1 MPFQQFC
8 RVFTK
13 EPEMD
18 LLPFLSITKEV
29 KINLNVETVRKK
41 ILSISINKAIGS
53 DKIHPRI
60 LKDIDIALY
69 PHSKI
74 IIIWYP
80 AQ

>member
-1 MPFQQFC
+1 
-8 RVFTK
+8 
-13 EPEMD
+13 MD
-18 LLPFLSITKEV
+18 LPPFLSITKEV

-60 LKDIDIALY
+60 LKELVDRLALY
-69 PHSKI
+69 HHSKI